1 MAVSIVS
8 FLSFFGKSGAQLIDA
23 LDLTKFANYTLG
35 TVNGIVALAGGAQA
49 GSPVLSYNNNEVLT
63 VVSAN
68 DSVQLPP
75 AIPGG
80 YVLVNNN
87 AASGNTLRIY
97 AGAAPNGSNASALD
111 QIVANAT
118 TALTANATPVT
129 LAAGYTCEFT
139 CTTIGVWKR
148 QAAAS

>member
-1 MAVSIVS
+1 MAISLFN
-8 FLSFFGKSGAQLIDA
+8 FLGFYGKTGAQLIDA
-23 LDLTKFANYTLG
+23 QDLTRFANYTLG
-35 TVNGIVALAGGAQA
+35 SVNGIVALAGGAQA
-49 GSPVLSYNNNEVLT
+49 GSPVLAYNNNEVLT
-63 VVSAN
+63 VATAN
-68 DSVQLPP
+68 DAVQLPP
-75 AIPGG
+75 AIPGA

-87 AASGNTLRIY
+87 ATSGNTVRIY
-97 AGAAPNGSNASALD
+97 AGAAPNVNNANALD
-111 QIVANAT
+111 QICANAT